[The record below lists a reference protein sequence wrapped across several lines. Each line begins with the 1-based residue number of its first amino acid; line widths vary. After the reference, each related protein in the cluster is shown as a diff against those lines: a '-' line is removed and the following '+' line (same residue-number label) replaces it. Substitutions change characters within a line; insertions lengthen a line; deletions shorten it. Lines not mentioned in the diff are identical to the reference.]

1 MIKKLKNKFIRIT
14 MVSISL
20 VMIVLCLIVNAANFI
35 SVNSDLKN
43 TLSMIYNNQGMVP
56 EGGHNNAPDRRITP
70 ETPYTT
76 RYFVLRYSPDGIL
89 SEASLDNIAAVTE
102 SDTDKYLYIA
112 LKHGTGYGYINGYK
126 YYIARTGEDR
136 LMAIFLDC
144 HDEIHSIFTIAVFS
158 VAAVIVC
165 VVLVYILVA
174 LMSSRVID
182 PVVKSYTK
190 QKQFITDASHE
201 LKTPITV
208 INTNLKLIEMESGT
222 SKWID
227 KTKSQTAKLTQLV
240 NSLVTLSRMD
250 EEDSGL
256 AFDDFN
262 IGAALNDMAADFGE
276 AATAARLELCTV
288 APYIIYRGDEKTI
301 RQMMSILFDNAI
313 KYADNTE
320 PVIFSVAPCRK
331 GVILKCSNA
340 CHNMT
345 ADDAGKLFDRFY
357 RPDKSRSLSTGGFG
371 IGLSIA
377 RSIAE
382 NHNGSASATYSNGLL
397 TITIKLGKC

>member
-14 MVSISL
+14 MASISM
-20 VMIVLCLIVNAANFI
+20 VMIVLCLIVNIANFI
-35 SVNSDLKN
+35 SVNSDLKK
-43 TLSMIYNNQGMVP
+43 TLDMIYDNQGMIP

-70 ETPYTT
+70 ETAYTT
-76 RYFVLRYSPDGIL
+76 RYFVLRYSPDGNL

-102 SDTDKYLYIA
+102 SDTDKYLDIA
-112 LKHGTGYGYINGYK
+112 MKHGTGYGYTNGYK
-126 YYIARTGEDR
+126 YYVSRTGENR

-144 HDEIHSIFTIAVFS
+144 HDEIHTVITIAVFS
-158 VAAVIVC
+158 LAAVVIC
-165 VVLVYILVA
+165 VFLVYILVM
-174 LMSSRVID
+174 LMSSRAID
-182 PVVKSYTK
+182 PVVKSYTR

-208 INTNLKLIEMESGT
+208 INTNLKLIEMESGA

-227 KTKSQTAKLTQLV
+227 KTKSQTARLTELV

-250 EEDSGL
+250 EEDSRL
-256 AFDDFN
+256 TFDDFN

-288 APYIIYRGDEKTI
+288 APDIIYRGDEKAI
-301 RQMMSILFDNAI
+301 RQMISILFDNAI
-313 KYADNTE
+313 KYADNIE
-320 PVIFSVAPCRK
+320 PVIFSASSCHK

-345 ADDAGKLFDRFY
+345 EEDAGKLFDRFY

-382 NHNGSASATYSNGLL
+382 KHNGSTSATYNSGLL